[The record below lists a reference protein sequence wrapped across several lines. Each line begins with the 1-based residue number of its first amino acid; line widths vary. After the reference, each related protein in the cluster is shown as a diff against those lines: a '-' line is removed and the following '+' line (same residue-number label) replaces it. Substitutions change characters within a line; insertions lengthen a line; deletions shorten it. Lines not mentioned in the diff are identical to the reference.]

1 MSDLKTLLQNGR
13 HITKI
18 NGITYDITEFIA
30 IHPGGDIIKGISNGN
45 DGTAMF
51 YSSHFNLP
59 DIDNIPSI
67 HKIEDVKDIITP
79 GLNFDYNKDSFYFTL
94 KSDIQNYFKKNN
106 IDYRVPTSFATCCL
120 ILNMCLFSILYYMS
134 YVKGYTLCSIL
145 MGMLSWNFA
154 GTLAHDHGAHRTVC
168 GKRDMIGNIFM
179 SFFNSLTFPGAF
191 ETHFLYG
198 HYSHHT
204 MVHDVELDSDENLLY
219 PLVRL
224 HTGHKRLWFHK
235 YQFLYWPLA
244 FSVYLI
250 SYISQTFRSKKN
262 NWWRR
267 HNHLYRPT
275 VSSKFKVLVLSFIIF
290 HVTVPVYY
298 NGIIRGILSYLLFL
312 FTYSTGGLFFALINH
327 YIGHS
332 IVIDHPDKNKW
343 CFNTVQRSG
352 DYLVDNKYIHYISG
366 GFNVHGLHHLFPT
379 IHPSHLPD
387 IYHLYEK
394 RCIEFEYPYI
404 NIKSFSYTFIQF
416 IYNLYILGSR

>member
-1 MSDLKTLLQNGR
+1 
-13 HITKI
+13 
-18 NGITYDITEFIA
+18 
-30 IHPGGDIIKGISNGN
+30 
-45 DGTAMF
+45 
-51 YSSHFNLP
+51 
-59 DIDNIPSI
+59 
-67 HKIEDVKDIITP
+67 
-79 GLNFDYNKDSFYFTL
+79 
-94 KSDIQNYFKKNN
+94 
-106 IDYRVPTSFATCCL
+106 
-120 ILNMCLFSILYYMS
+120 
-134 YVKGYTLCSIL
+134 
-145 MGMLSWNFA
+145 
-154 GTLAHDHGAHRTVC
+154 
-168 GKRDMIGNIFM
+168 
-179 SFFNSLTFPGAF
+179 
-191 ETHFLYG
+191 
-198 HYSHHT
+198 